1 MKRLEPWLTGDQLR
15 TRRGVVIAGA
25 GIAAAAAVTACTAQ
39 AQDDAAPAPDAAP
52 AAPEDR
58 PADADRAANAL
69 AKTADIPVGGGV
81 IVGDIVVTQPSAGA
95 FVGLSSVC
103 THAGCKVASVSG
115 GTINCACHG
124 SKFALDGS
132 VARGPASRPLAPRGI
147 RVSGDSVVAD

>member
-1 MKRLEPWLTGDQLR
+1 MKRLEPWLTHDQLR

-25 GIAAAAAVTACTAQ
+25 GIAAAAVTACTAS
-39 AQDDAAPAPDAAP
+39 AQDDPAPDATP
-52 AAPEDR
+52 AAQGDR
-58 PADADRAANAL
+58 PADADRPANAL

-81 IVGDIVVTQPSAGA
+81 IVGDIVVTQPSAGT

-103 THAGCKVASVSG
+103 THAGCKVATVSG

-124 SKFALDGS
+124 SRFTLDGS
-132 VARGPASRPLAPRGI
+132 VARGPASRPLAPRGV